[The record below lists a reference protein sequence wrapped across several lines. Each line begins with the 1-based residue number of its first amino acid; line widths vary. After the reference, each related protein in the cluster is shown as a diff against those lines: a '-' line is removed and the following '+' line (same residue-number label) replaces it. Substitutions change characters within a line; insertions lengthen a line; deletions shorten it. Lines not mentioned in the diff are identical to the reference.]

1 LTTPGI
7 ALMQLA
13 SSCRRELILCA
24 PFAKE
29 AVLAQ
34 LLSAVRDDVRPVLI
48 TRWRP
53 DEVAAGVSDTRVL
66 QVLRAHGGT
75 VYLHD
80 RLHAKYYRHE
90 SEVLLGS
97 ANLTATALGWSAV
110 PNLELLVPS
119 VASEI
124 ERLEAE
130 LLAESVV
137 ATDELAA
144 EVDEIAK
151 LLAPRT
157 DLPRVD
163 ITHQH
168 VTAAWVPALRLPAD
182 LFVAYRRGAAA
193 LTARS
198 AAAAAADLAV
208 LDLPPGLDRQ
218 QFDRLVGHR
227 LLSYDVIR
235 TVDRFV
241 LEPRRFGEVR
251 RLIGDLLELGRYE
264 ADESWQTVMRWM
276 LEFLPARYSHTQ
288 GRHSEIFARR
298 EPQQEPAE

>member
-1 LTTPGI
+1 MTTPGL

-34 LLSAVRDDVRPVLI
+34 LLSVVRDDVRPVLI

-53 DEVAAGVSDTRVL
+53 DEVAAGVSDTGVL
-66 QVLRAHGGT
+66 QVLRAHGGA

-90 SEVLLGS
+90 SQVLLGS

-124 ERLEAE
+124 EALEGE
-130 LLAESVV
+130 LLKESVV

-144 EVDEIAK
+144 EVDAIAK
-151 LLAPRT
+151 LLAPHT

-163 ITHQH
+163 VTHPH
-168 VTAAWVPALRLPAD
+168 ATAWVPTLRLPAD
-182 LFVAYRRGAAA
+182 LFVAYHRGTAA
-193 LTARS
+193 LTSRS
-198 AAAAAADLAV
+198 AAAAAEDLAV
-208 LDLPPGLDRQ
+208 LDLPPGLDRE

-235 TVDRFV
+235 TIDRFV

-298 EPQQEPAE
+298 EPEQEPAE

>member
-1 LTTPGI
+1 MPGV
-7 ALMQLA
+7 ALMQL
-13 SSCRRELILCA
+13 SSACRRELVLCA

-29 AVLAQ
+29 AVLVQ
-34 LLSAVRDDVRPVLI
+34 LLSVVRDDVRPVLI

-53 DEVAAGVSDTRVL
+53 DEVAAGVSDTGVL

-80 RLHAKYYRHE
+80 RLHAKYYRSE
-90 SEVLLGS
+90 SQVLVGS

-119 VASEI
+119 VAAEV
-124 ERLEAE
+124 ENLETS
-130 LLAESVV
+130 LLSDGVV
-137 ATDELAA
+137 ATDELAT

-157 DLPRVD
+157 EMPRID
-163 ITHQH
+163 ITHQQ
-168 VTAAWVPALRLPAD
+168 VAAWVPSLRLPED
-182 LFVAYRRGAAA
+182 LFVAYRRGATA
-193 LTARS
+193 LTSRS

-208 LDLPPGLDRQ
+208 LDLPHGLDRQ
-218 QFDRLVGHR
+218 QFERLVGHR
-227 LLSYDVIR
+227 LLSYGVIR
-235 TVDRFV
+235 AVDHFV

-288 GRHSEIFARR
+288 NRHSEIFARR
-298 EPQQEPAE
+298 EP